1 MVNKR
6 QDRTPR
12 TKQKWQ
18 LVEDSPHAKE
28 LCPCVLVRKDV
39 VPEGAVC

>member
-1 MVNKR
+1 MVNKAG
-6 QDRTPR
+6 QNSR

-28 LCPCVLVRKDV
+28 LCRVLVRKDV